1 MIAKLYLKGWFT
13 IDLFAI
19 LPFDLMFG
27 GGGLNQIVRITRIS
41 KMYKLVKLTR
51 LVRIL
56 KIFKESNK
64 MFKYMENYLNIG
76 VGFQRLLG
84 FVLSF
89 FMIIHIVACLWIMT
103 VQFNDSSEGTWME
116 GDIFEMN
123 PPEKY
128 LTSIY
133 FTVTTIT
140 TVGYGDVSISTKVE
154 KIFCIITM
162 LTGVI
167 AFSFAS
173 GSLASIL

>member
-1 MIAKLYLKGWFT
+1 
-13 IDLFAI
+13 
-19 LPFDLMFG
+19 
-27 GGGLNQIVRITRIS
+27 
-41 KMYKLVKLTR
+41 MYKLVKLTR

-84 FVLSF
+84 FILSF

-103 VQFNDSSEGTWME
+103 VQFYESAEGTWME
-116 GDIFEMN
+116 GDIVEM
-123 PPEKY
+123 PPGEKY
-128 LTSIY
+128 LTSMY

-140 TVGYGDVSISTKVE
+140 TVGYGDVTISTKLE
-154 KIFCIITM
+154 KVFCIVTM
-162 LTGVI
+162 LTGVTT
-167 AFSFAS
+167 FSFAS